1 MIDLEYLPKILQ
13 DIYQSLMI
21 DADDLGMS
29 YDEIALYVEQFKM
42 DEDMLFSFIKDKI
55 SEKREKNKSR
65 DVIES
70 LKRNLKDPLPSDS
83 VIKHIS
89 KLI

>member
-29 YDEIALYVEQFKM
+29 YDEIFQYVEKFEM

-55 SEKREKNKSR
+55 SEKRERNKSR

>member
-70 LKRNLKDPLPSDS
+70 LKRNLKDPLPSNS
-83 VIKHIS
+83 VIDYIF